1 VALQDMMAELR
12 GAIPKLPFAFT
23 KTLINRAWKEVREA
37 SLWSFNLLEFSWPTP
52 PPINAGTVIV
62 TQGSATI
69 TFDTIVAVPAIIAG
83 MTSYSAITARQ
94 FRVSSTGG
102 IYNIISLDPSFASNG
117 IATLDRI
124 FGDQSA
130 SGTSY
135 QIYQLYYTPPVLDF
149 LGLYT
154 VRNPAMYLN
163 LDLTKTRSWIDAR
176 DPQRSWYQFPTHV
189 VAWGRDIRGQGTTTP
204 SATLG
209 YPLYELWGQPVTF
222 FTYQVY
228 GIRRG
233 ADLVNPTDMLPFS
246 VGEDLVLAK
255 AYYYAYEWAEA
266 NKDQAPRSQGPDF
279 RYLMGAREELYRKL
293 LIMYRKQDR
302 ELTNNYF
309 SVRDP
314 DLSAHA
320 YGYYNTLAGTAGPY
334 AQL

>member
-1 VALQDMMAELR
+1 MALIDMMSELR
-12 GAIPKLPFAFT
+12 GAVPKLPFAFT

-52 PPINAGTVIV
+52 PPINAGTVTV

-69 TFDTIVAVPAIIAG
+69 TFDITVAAPAIVAG
-83 MTSYSAITARQ
+83 TTSYSPITARQ

-102 IYNIISLDPSFASNG
+102 IYNIVSLDPAFLANG
-117 IATLDRI
+117 VATLDRI

-130 SGTSY
+130 SGSSY
-135 QIYQLYYTPPVLDF
+135 QIYQLYYTPPVSDF
-149 LGLYT
+149 LGLYSVT
-154 VRNPAMYLN
+154 NPAMYLSLN
-163 LDLTKTRSWIDAR
+163 INQTRAWLDAR

-189 VAWGRDIRGQGTTTP
+189 VGLGRDNRPG
-204 SATLG
+204 SATAG

-233 ADLVNPTDMLPFS
+233 TDLVNPSDTLPFA

-255 AYYYAYEWAEA
+255 AYYYAYEWCEA

-279 RYLMGAREELYRKL
+279 RYLMGSREALYKKL
-293 LIMYRKQDR
+293 LTMYRKQDR
-302 ELTNNYF
+302 ELCNNYF

-314 DLSAHA
+314 DLSTHA

-334 AQL
+334 AQI